1 MLLALVVSHG
11 LGVHGSGVF
20 FACVALFTILSNIL
34 KLGADTALVRFLAR
48 TGPGGRARSLLR
60 TGVIPPL
67 VASLVVAGILL
78 VAARPIAHALIGGGS
93 RNVMLVAAGLPL
105 ATVTLV
111 LLGATRGLGTVV
123 PFVGVEQIGKPLLRV
138 AFVGAV
144 VVLGGSGLAAFVG
157 WIVPVFVGLVVTAF
171 ALLRELRRPGPLW
184 QEPTGDFWRFAA
196 PRAVASS
203 FEIVSVWIGVLL
215 LSALSS
221 SADAGVF
228 TAAGRY
234 VAVGGMAMLAIRLAV
249 APELSRL
256 LAAGRI
262 GEAERIHRQCTVW
275 IVLSSWPI
283 FLFGAV
289 FAPAVLTLFGGGFRR
304 GATALM
310 ILALANLVNLAVG
323 NAQTVLLM
331 VGRSS
336 LNMLNTGAALLC
348 QVGLGVAL
356 IPHFGV
362 TGAAIGAGVGT
373 VVDNVLSAVQVRQTV
388 GIRTVYPPYIWALFA
403 ATACFVGVAVA
414 GRALVGTSI
423 VSAVCVGLVCC
434 AAYAVVLGALRRPLT
449 LGRAATIFR
458 RPAPLQ
464 Q

>member
-1 MLLALVVSHG
+1 
-11 LGVHGSGVF
+11 
-20 FACVALFTILSNIL
+20 
-34 KLGADTALVRFLAR
+34 
-48 TGPGGRARSLLR
+48 
-60 TGVIPPL
+60 
-67 VASLVVAGILL
+67 
-78 VAARPIAHALIGGGS
+78 
-93 RNVMLVAAGLPL
+93 
-105 ATVTLV
+105 
-111 LLGATRGLGTVV
+111 
-123 PFVGVEQIGKPLLRV
+123 
-138 AFVGAV
+138 
-144 VVLGGSGLAAFVG
+144 
-157 WIVPVFVGLVVTAF
+157 
-171 ALLRELRRPGPLW
+171 
-184 QEPTGDFWRFAA
+184 
-196 PRAVASS
+196 
-203 FEIVSVWIGVLL
+203 
-215 LSALSS
+215 
-221 SADAGVF
+221 
-228 TAAGRY
+228 

-262 GEAERIHRQCTVW
+262 GAAERIHRQCTVW

-289 FAPAVLTLFGGGFRR
+289 FAPAVLTIFGGGFRR

-336 LNMLNTGAALLC
+336 LNMLNTGAALVC

-362 TGAAIGAGVGT
+362 TGAAIGAGAGT
-373 VVDNVLSAVQVRQTV
+373 VVDNVLSAIQVRRTV
-388 GIRTVYPPYIWALFA
+388 GIRTIYPPYIWALFA
-403 ATACFVGVAVA
+403 ATACFVGVALT

-423 VSAVCVGLVCC
+423 VAAVCVGLVCC

-458 RPAPLQ
+458 RAEPLRQ
-464 Q
+464 